1 MASYVV
7 TVAAQGDIEDI
18 VATIAEDN
26 AEAAEILEGRIYE
39 TFDLLAQMPGIG
51 HNREDLT
58 DLPVLFFRIGRTPYM
73 AIYTNHTPIR
83 IIRIVHGRRDITA
96 LLQDEGAD

>member
-58 DLPVLFFRIGRTPYM
+58 DLPVLFFRIGRTPSYGDL
-73 AIYTNHTPIR
+73 YEPHPNQNY
-83 IIRIVHGRRDITA
+83 
-96 LLQDEGAD
+96 QDRPWAT